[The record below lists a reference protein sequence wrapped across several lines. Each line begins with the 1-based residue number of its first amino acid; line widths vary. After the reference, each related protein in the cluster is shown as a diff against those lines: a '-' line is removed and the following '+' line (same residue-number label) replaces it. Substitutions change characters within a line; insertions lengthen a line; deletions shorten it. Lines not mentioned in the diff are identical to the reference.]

1 VSVFFNYDRAKSFSG
16 RAGELMERMGHRQS
30 ARFDLNVPFWIQ
42 LPNSPETP
50 AQLVEASNI
59 SATGL
64 YFVTDLVLQ
73 VGTAVDISLL
83 MPEVVVGK
91 QLREWC
97 CRGRVARVAPGE
109 LPDGKPG
116 IGVEFQYYEVLK
128 SENPNE
134 LAQPVAIGPYRTA
147 E

>member
-1 VSVFFNYDRAKSFSG
+1 
-16 RAGELMERMGHRQS
+16 MERMRHRQT
-30 ARFDLNVPFWIQ
+30 ARFDLSVPFWIQ

-59 SATGL
+59 SGTGL

-73 VGTAVDISLL
+73 VGTPVDVSLL
-83 MPEVVVGK
+83 MPEVVIGAK
-91 QLREWC
+91 SREWC
-97 CRGRVARVAPGE
+97 CRGRVARVVPGE

-116 IGVEFQYYEVLK
+116 IGVEFQYYEVVK
-128 SENPNE
+128 NGVPNE
-134 LAQPVAIGPYRTA
+134 LAQPVAIGSHRTA